1 MAQFYQHLRSTRIKT
16 GIWTVVILLILLI
29 GYLWLSNR
37 LTMKKQQV
45 LQVVFTDV
53 MGLATGD
60 KIMYRGME
68 AGRVKKVQLH
78 KDGILVVGKISKDI
92 KVPAGS
98 RFYIEDSLMGSKSLN
113 ILPINGNEYLDL
125 TQEQRGEKPL
135 SMMAMIA
142 QAGEMLN
149 KLEKIL
155 HDIDAEGGMLDVGEN
170 LLRHTD
176 NVIVNAGNSITEL
189 KTEII
194 GIINKVDSLTM
205 VANSLIEESKEPFQN
220 ALSMAPETFA
230 KVNVT
235 LDSLQV
241 LSTNLNRQAKNLAEG
256 GGSAGKLL
264 NEDELYERLL
274 ESITNLDEL
283 IADIKKNPRKY
294 IKFSVF

>member
-1 MAQFYQHLRSTRIKT
+1 
-16 GIWTVVILLILLI
+16 
-29 GYLWLSNR
+29 
-37 LTMKKQQV
+37 
-45 LQVVFTDV
+45 
-53 MGLATGD
+53 
-60 KIMYRGME
+60 
-68 AGRVKKVQLH
+68 
-78 KDGILVVGKISKDI
+78 
-92 KVPAGS
+92 
-98 RFYIEDSLMGSKSLN
+98 MGSKSLN

-205 VANSLIEESKEPFQN
+205 VANSLIEESKEPLQN